1 MTAEQFLREWH
12 DDNDF
17 IICHTSGSTGTPK
30 EIALPKSEVARS
42 ALRTIRFFGL
52 NNDSIFYSC
61 VSPEFIGG
69 KMMIVRADLCNT
81 RCIYETASNRPQLNQ
96 EDISA
101 IDLLAVVPSQM
112 IYILD
117 HLKDYP
123 EIRNII
129 IGGSR
134 IPPDLR
140 SRIIDSGL
148 NCYETYG
155 MTETASHIALRK
167 VGETHFTALDDITV
181 TGVDTPKGTVLTID
195 IPGWQRVITTDLCEI
210 IDHRNFRIIGRADN
224 VINSGGKKIH
234 PLEIEERLEPLLGR
248 AVLAT
253 STPHPK
259 WGEALHLIIGEELAR
274 SQCRQNNIQHINEEL
289 VRNVCKTVLESF
301 EQPFKITFTQKL
313 SGTLNGKKLRH

>member
-1 MTAEQFLREWH
+1 M
-12 DDNDF
+12 
-17 IICHTSGSTGTPK
+17 
-30 EIALPKSEVARS
+30 ARS

-96 EDISA
+96 DDISA

-134 IPPDLR
+134 IPSDLR

-259 WGEALHLIIGEELAR
+259 WGEALHLIIGEPVPHNSKYEFIQSCDGLSEGVPVITEDIVR
-274 SQCRQNNIQHINEEL
+274 RVCRQYLLPHQ
-289 VRNVCKTVLESF
+289 
-301 EQPFKITFTQKL
+301 QPYKITFIDKIPRT
-313 SGTLNGKKLRH
+313 SNGKKCRR